1 MISQKNLLF
10 YEKLDSL
17 GESFKLEGT
26 SRLAALQCY
35 PPSGPSG
42 IRTLM
47 SATLQLSLK
56 HLLGKTRT
64 WIVGC
69 RKLQP
74 LLRVSR
80 IAQMH
85 GDRCALEHTGGA
97 NQIHFL
103 LWWWSLPALVGNNRV
118 KGRYWMSVT
127 KLNILTSYTPY
138 THYYLPA
145 LVMVMTSM
153 LTVIIIWWQILWC
166 WQ

>member
-10 YEKLDSL
+10 YEKIEFPWGDQQVGYTAMLSAVWPIWNQDLDVCNPPTL
-17 GESFKLEGT
+17 FKT
-26 SRLAALQCY
+26 FD
-35 PPSGPSG
+35 
-42 IRTLM
+42 
-47 SATLQLSLK
+47 
-56 HLLGKTRT
+56 LLGNTRT

-69 RKLQP
+69 CKLQP